1 MRIKTILFWRKL
13 YMNTVTYSVPD
24 MSCAHCKARIESEV
38 NKLTGI
44 QNANVDVDD
53 KKLTVTFDNNT
64 LQEDS
69 IVDAVNEAGYTA
81 EKV

>member
-1 MRIKTILFWRKL
+1 
-13 YMNTVTYSVPD
+13 MNTVTYAVPD
-24 MSCAHCKARIESEV
+24 MSCAHCKARIEREV
-38 NKLTGI
+38 HKLAGI

-53 KKLTVTFDNNT
+53 KKLTVSFDNNI

-69 IVDAVNEAGYTA
+69 IVDAISKAGYTA